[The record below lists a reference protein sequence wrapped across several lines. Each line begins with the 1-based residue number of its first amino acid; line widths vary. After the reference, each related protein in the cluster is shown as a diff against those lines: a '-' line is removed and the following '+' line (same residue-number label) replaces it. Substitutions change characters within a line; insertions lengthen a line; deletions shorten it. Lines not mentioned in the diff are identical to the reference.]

1 MYAFNS
7 GMPAGNGWQ
16 LYNVAREFKR
26 QGVGSSTR
34 AWRFSSVNASY
45 EMAPTY
51 PSMLVVPSNIS
62 DMTLIHAAK
71 HRSKGRIPVL
81 TYLHWANLATLS
93 RSSQPMVGIT
103 QNRSIQDEKLVE
115 AIFSSH
121 ERAHGLVSSSSEPV
135 YGSTMTNLI
144 VDARPTA
151 NAMANHARR
160 RFRKYGILQE
170 LQKNLPGY

>member
-1 MYAFNS
+1 
-7 GMPAGNGWQ
+7 
-16 LYNVAREFKR
+16 
-26 QGVGSSTR
+26 
-34 AWRFSSVNASY
+34 
-45 EMAPTY
+45 MAPTY

-115 AIFSSH
+115 AIF
-121 ERAHGLVSSSSEPV
+121 RRTSELM
-135 YGSTMTNLI
+135 GSYPLRLSQSM
-144 VDARPTA
+144 D
-151 NAMANHARR
+151 
-160 RFRKYGILQE
+160 LQ
-170 LQKNLPGY
+170 